1 MEDNLIFFE
10 NGKRPQF
17 FLDGRLPQKNNL
29 EWKTINL
36 FNTEESLNF
45 LKLEDDLNFFKWRTT
60 SHF

>member
-1 MEDNLIFFE
+1 MEDNLFFFE

-45 LKLEDDLNFFKWRTT
+45 FKLEDDLNFFK
-60 SHF
+60 